1 MNSQIL
7 IKINNYVKYRLI
19 EFSGILL
26 VLIAI
31 FVFLAIVS
39 YSPGDPN
46 FIYSPENTQIKNF
59 GGFYG
64 SIISDFLLQ
73 SIGFI
78 SFFVVLNLFYW
89 GYKIIKEKKISNFIP
104 KIFFTIIYIIFGTT
118 FVNIFYNDT
127 FWLID
132 NGNSGF
138 VGHIVKENI
147 YTLTALIE
155 NQYIVFFL
163 LSLAIIFFI
172 LSLDIKI
179 NEIIKILSLPYLI
192 IKKITSFLIKNKESK
207 SSIDNANLDLDLD
220 LKDSSENI
228 VVGKQPILP
237 FSTSKESKI
246 SINNFKLPSV
256 NFLEKNPDLKNKKIL
271 IMQN

>member
-7 IKINNYVKYRLI
+7 IKINNFVKYRLI

-31 FVFLAIVS
+31 FVLIAIVS
-39 YSPGDPN
+39 YSPEDPN

-73 SIGFI
+73 SIGI
-78 SFFVVLNLFYW
+78 VSFFVVLNLFYW

-118 FVNIFYNDT
+118 FVDIFYNDS

-138 VGHIVKENI
+138 VGHIIKENI
-147 YTLTALIE
+147 YTLTTLIE
-155 NQYIVFFL
+155 NQNIAFFL
-163 LSLAIIFFI
+163 LLLSIIFLI

-179 NEIIKILSLPYLI
+179 KEII
-192 IKKITSFLIKNKESK
+192 
-207 SSIDNANLDLDLD
+207 
-220 LKDSSENI
+220 
-228 VVGKQPILP
+228 
-237 FSTSKESKI
+237 
-246 SINNFKLPSV
+246 
-256 NFLEKNPDLKNKKIL
+256 
-271 IMQN
+271 

>member
-7 IKINNYVKYRLI
+7 IKINNFVKYRLI

-31 FVFLAIVS
+31 FVLIAVVS

-73 SIGFI
+73 SIGII
-78 SFFVVLNLFYW
+78 SFFVILNLFYW

-118 FVNIFYNDT
+118 FVDIFYNDS

-138 VGHIVKENI
+138 VGHIIKENI
-147 YTLTALIE
+147 YTLTTLIE
-155 NQYIVFFL
+155 NQNIAFFL

-179 NEIIKILSLPYLI
+179 KEIIKILSLPYLA
-192 IKKITSFLIKNKESK
+192 IKKLMSFFKRNEKSDVNIDSTNLNIETKNSSDIT
-207 SSIDNANLDLDLD
+207 
-220 LKDSSENI
+220 LKAT
-228 VVGKQPILP
+228 QQILH
-237 FSTSKESKI
+237 FSTNRFFSSL
-246 SINNFKLPSV
+246 KLR
-256 NFLEKNPDLKNKKIL
+256 
-271 IMQN
+271 